1 MSAILPF
8 RLRPGS
14 AAGIILLASL
24 AGAAIEILVPWY
36 LGPGSAD
43 LFSPAGVLARNL
55 AGRFAPP
62 PSLVRAGSD
71 HAVLA
76 LHLFLGLVAL
86 LCAAFVA
93 ATALLLQPRRRLAPA
108 ASRAL
113 LALQLASACAIH
125 SVVLSMVLAAMLASR
140 LPPHRALAAL
150 AAMLGLNT
158 MSIGVLAALALQ
170 GGITASDRNATATVL
185 YVMLEQLVVLL
196 TFALGWLASR
206 ERRSRQA
213 LAAKHAELLAT
224 QVLLADT
231 IRESERLR
239 IARDLHDSTG
249 HHLTA
254 LKLHLDLARRKAGEQ
269 ADASLL
275 TAHELS
281 RELLA
286 QVRAVVAAERAEV
299 GVDLRLALER
309 LCAGIPQPAIT
320 LRMAAGMPA
329 PAPAVAHALFCCVQE
344 ALSNAVRHADA
355 ASLVIDIA
363 MRDGQLRAA
372 IEDDGAGRGAAQ
384 DGNGLRGMR
393 ERLALLGGELEAA
406 DLPLRGF
413 GLRITLPNAGAQP

>member
-1 MSAILPF
+1 MPAFFPS

-14 AAGIILLASL
+14 AAGVIMLASL

-43 LFSPAGVLARNL
+43 LFSPAGVLARRL
-55 AGRFAPP
+55 AGWFAPP
-62 PSLVRAGSD
+62 PSLLRAGSE
-71 HAVLA
+71 HAVVA
-76 LHLFLGLVAL
+76 LHIFLLLAAL
-86 LCAAFVA
+86 LCAAFIA
-93 ATALLLQPRRRLAPA
+93 ATALRLRAGRRLAPGA
-108 ASRAL
+108 ERAV
-113 LALQLASACAIH
+113 LALQLGVACALH
-125 SVVLSMVLAAMLASR
+125 SVVLSMVLAAMLASQLAPR
-140 LPPHRALAAL
+140 RALAAL

-158 MSIGVLAALALQ
+158 VSIGVMAVLALQ
-170 GGITASDRNATATVL
+170 GEVAANDRNATATVL
-185 YVMLEQLVVLL
+185 YVLLEQLVVLL

-231 IRESERLR
+231 IRESERMR

-254 LKLHLDLARRKAGEQ
+254 LNLHLDIARRKAGAQ

-286 QVRAVVAAERAEV
+286 QVRAVVGAERAAV

-309 LCAGIPQPAIT
+309 LCAGIPQPAVT
-320 LRMAAGMPA
+320 LRVADDLPA
-329 PAPAVAHALFCCVQE
+329 PAPAVAHAVFCCVQE

-355 ASLVIDIA
+355 ASVAIDVA
-363 MRDGQLRAA
+363 VRDGQLQTV
-372 IEDDGAGRGAAQ
+372 IEDDGAGRGTAPE
-384 DGNGLRGMR
+384 GNGLRGMR
-393 ERLALLGGELEAA
+393 ERLAMLGGVLEAA
-406 DLPLRGF
+406 DLPRRGF
-413 GLRITLPNAGAQP
+413 GLRIALPHAGAQP